1 MEWRRDPFPKI
12 LFVVGGSGVL
22 HRRQKSFAIRAPA
35 LIVVPEG
42 VPHRLS
48 DAKGD
53 PMSLYGICFRN
64 PAYPTPS
71 LIASA
76 CGKWRLETGTDLPIG
91 AAELLRAIMIE
102 ERNATVESEDL
113 ELSYICQLLVAITR
127 SEASALSEETLNSQ
141 SRVSAYA
148 DRQSTTFWKTE
159 DLESVARRLG
169 LSRRRFTQL
178 FREATGESWLARL
191 TRLRMEH
198 AAHLL
203 WETRLSVRSVCFEC
217 GFGEI
222 STFYRLFKTTFGCS
236 PGEYRKR

>member
-12 LFVVGGSGVL
+12 LFVVGGEGVL
-22 HRRQKSFAIRAPA
+22 HRRQKAFAVRAPA

-42 VPHRLS
+42 APHRLS

-64 PAYPTPS
+64 PAYPS
-71 LIASA
+71 SELIASA
-76 CGKWRLETGTDLPIG
+76 CGKWRLEIGTDLPIG
-91 AAELLRAIMIE
+91 ATELLRAIMIE

-113 ELSYICQLLVAITR
+113 ELSYICQLLVAIAR
-127 SEASALSEETLNSQ
+127 SEASVMSEEALSSR

-148 DRQSTTFWKTE
+148 DRQSATFWKTE
-159 DLESVARRLG
+159 DLDSVARSLG

-203 WETRLSVRSVCFEC
+203 CETHLSARSVCFEC

-222 STFYRLFKTTFGCS
+222 SSFYRIFKATYGYS
-236 PGEYRKR
+236 PGEFRKL